1 MKLEKQ
7 ACMLALAAILL
18 LIVGAFVVGFPAGA
32 TLAEETDIDLNAFE
46 GSVILDDP
54 VYFQEATPDEPEV
67 KPTIEPAQA
76 PGEQPTVEPTHEP
89 TAEPA
94 MDAKFTVQITPPTGW
109 RNTASAQA
117 CVDIADENG
126 TGFKQVKVSTG
137 GAGWMDVTE
146 QAESGSFDLDVY
158 DNGTLTVRVIDRQD
172 GYHDGTAKIMCF
184 DRTAPTVTAG
194 ISGEPL
200 HIEAK
205 DDLSGVAGVQVN
217 GLLFTTLDG
226 GKLDI
231 HFNEVETLKSY
242 EKLVVRAYDCA
253 GNFSEAVTLKN
264 PYYGQATSKPTTV
277 PTATP
282 RPAAKPTQKPGNSSS
297 GSGNGISGGSQA
309 TSQPTALPT
318 FVPTVMPTLVPT
330 LMPTFVPT
338 AEPTAQPTAM
348 PEYIQTGPGQ
358 AFTGSGNMR
367 TLDVL
372 YSAHTNKQFISLE
385 TKSGQTYY
393 LVIDYDKPLDKDGEQ
408 YETYFLNLVDDRD
421 LFGVVSKDE
430 QPTPEPTATPT
441 PKPTAEPKPEAER
454 MTDSTA
460 MMALVLLVVLIAGGA
475 AAFVVLGK
483 KRDAQTRYNTEL
495 DDDDDDEEEIGED
508 NEEE

>member
-67 KPTIEPAQA
+67 KPTQ
-76 PGEQPTVEPTHEP
+76 QPTIEP

-205 DDLSGVAGVQVN
+205 DDLSGVAGIQVN

-282 RPAAKPTQKPGNSSS
+282 RPAAKPTQKPGNSGSS
-297 GSGNGISGGSQA
+297 SGNGTSGGSQA

-318 FVPTVMPTLVPT
+318 LMPTLVPT

-393 LVIDYDKPLDKDGEQ
+393 LVIDYDKPIDEEADI

-421 LFGVVSKDE
+421 LLALLSEDE
-430 QPTPEPTATPT
+430 KPTPT
-441 PKPTAEPKPEAER
+441 PTAAPTPTPTKEPVQTDETEPKQNGTVVAG
-454 MTDSTA
+454 
-460 MMALVLLVVLIAGGA
+460 ALMLAILGGGA
-475 AAFVVLGK
+475 FWYLKQRK
-483 KRDAQTRYNTEL
+483 KKESKPQPSYDEYEDDEDDETR
-495 DDDDDDEEEIGED
+495 DDDL
-508 NEEE
+508 NE

>member
-46 GSVILDDP
+46 GSVVLDDP

-67 KPTIEPAQA
+67 KPTIEPTQA

-89 TAEPA
+89 TAEPT

-205 DDLSGVAGVQVN
+205 DDLSGVAGIQVN

-277 PTATP
+277 PTTTP
-282 RPAAKPTQKPGNSSS
+282 RPTAKPTQKPGNSGGS
-297 GSGNGISGGSQA
+297 SGNGTSGGSQA
-309 TSQPTALPT
+309 TSQPTAL
-318 FVPTVMPTLVPT
+318 PT

-358 AFTGSGNMR
+358 AFTGSGNMH

-393 LVIDYDKPLDKDGEQ
+393 LVIDYDKPIDEEADI

-421 LFGVVSKDE
+421 LLALLSEDE
-430 QPTPEPTATPT
+430 KPTPT
-441 PKPTAEPKPEAER
+441 PTAAPTPTPTKEPVQTDETEPKQNG
-454 MTDSTA
+454 T
-460 MMALVLLVVLIAGGA
+460 VVTGTLMLAILGGGA
-475 AAFVVLGK
+475 FWYLKQRK
-483 KRDAQTRYNTEL
+483 KKESKPQPSYDEYEDDEDDETR
-495 DDDDDDEEEIGED
+495 DDDL
-508 NEEE
+508 NE

>member
-18 LIVGAFVVGFPAGA
+18 LMVGVLIVGFPAGT

-67 KPTIEPAQA
+67 KPTQQPTIEPTQA

-94 MDAKFTVQITPPTGW
+94 ADAKFTVQITPPTGW

-117 CVDIADENG
+117 RVDIADENG

-205 DDLSGVAGVQVN
+205 DDLSGVAGIQVN

-264 PYYGQATSKPTTV
+264 PYYGQATSRPTTV

-282 RPAAKPTQKPGNSSS
+282 RPAAKPTQKPGNSGGSS
-297 GSGNGISGGSQA
+297 GNGSQA

-318 FVPTVMPTLVPT
+318 LIPTAAPTIVPT
-330 LMPTFVPT
+330 FAPT
-338 AEPTAQPTAM
+338 AEPTVLPTAT

-358 AFTGSGNMR
+358 AFTGGGNMH

-393 LVIDYDKPLDKDGEQ
+393 LVIDYDKPIDEEADI

-421 LFGVVSKDE
+421 LLALLSDE
-430 QPTPEPTATPT
+430 EKPTAAPTPT
-441 PKPTAEPKPEAER
+441 PTKEPVQTDETEPKQNG
-454 MTDSTA
+454 T
-460 MMALVLLVVLIAGGA
+460 VVAGTLMLAILGGGA
-475 AAFVVLGK
+475 FWYLKQRK
-483 KRDAQTRYNTEL
+483 KKESKPQPSYDEYEDDEDDETR
-495 DDDDDDEEEIGED
+495 DDDL
-508 NEEE
+508 NE

>member
-67 KPTIEPAQA
+67 KPTQQPTIEPTQA

-126 TGFKQVKVSTG
+126 MGFKQVKVSTG

-172 GYHDGTAKIMCF
+172 SYHDGTAKIMCF

-205 DDLSGVAGVQVN
+205 DDLSGVAGIQVN

-264 PYYGQATSKPTTV
+264 PYYGQATS
-277 PTATP
+277 
-282 RPAAKPTQKPGNSSS
+282 
-297 GSGNGISGGSQA
+297 
-309 TSQPTALPT
+309 QPTALPT

-338 AEPTAQPTAM
+338 AESTAQPTAM

-358 AFTGSGNMR
+358 AFTGSGNMH

-393 LVIDYDKPLDKDGEQ
+393 LVIDYDKPIDEEADI

-421 LFGVVSKDE
+421 LLALLSEDE
-430 QPTPEPTATPT
+430 KPTPT
-441 PKPTAEPKPEAER
+441 PTAAPTPTPTKEPVQTDETEPKQNG
-454 MTDSTA
+454 T
-460 MMALVLLVVLIAGGA
+460 VVAGTLMLA
-475 AAFVVLGK
+475 ILGSGTFWYLKQRK
-483 KRDAQTRYNTEL
+483 KKESKPQPSYDEYEDDEDDETR
-495 DDDDDDEEEIGED
+495 DDDL
-508 NEEE
+508 NE

>member
-67 KPTIEPAQA
+67 KPTIEPTQA

-117 CVDIADENG
+117 RVDIADENG

-137 GAGWMDVTE
+137 GTGWMDVTE

-205 DDLSGVAGVQVN
+205 DDLSGVAGIQVN
-217 GLLFTTLDG
+217 GMLFTTLDG

-264 PYYGQATSKPTTV
+264 PYYGQATSN
-277 PTATP
+277 P
-282 RPAAKPTQKPGNSSS
+282 RPYRPPRPDRQPSRRSSR
-297 GSGNGISGGSQA
+297 
-309 TSQPTALPT
+309 PLCP
-318 FVPTVMPTLVPT
+318 
-330 LMPTFVPT
+330 
-338 AEPTAQPTAM
+338 
-348 PEYIQTGPGQ
+348 
-358 AFTGSGNMR
+358 R
-367 TLDVL
+367 L
-372 YSAHTNKQFISLE
+372 YRQ
-385 TKSGQTYY
+385 
-393 LVIDYDKPLDKDGEQ
+393 
-408 YETYFLNLVDDRD
+408 
-421 LFGVVSKDE
+421 
-430 QPTPEPTATPT
+430 
-441 PKPTAEPKPEAER
+441 
-454 MTDSTA
+454 
-460 MMALVLLVVLIAGGA
+460 
-475 AAFVVLGK
+475 
-483 KRDAQTRYNTEL
+483 
-495 DDDDDDEEEIGED
+495 
-508 NEEE
+508 

>member
-1 MKLEKQ
+1 MMQYQEAYNRLEQYGQTHLLRYYDTLSAAEQEALLQQISEMDFSVLERAAHEEAPKGKIEPLGACTISEIAEKQ
-7 ACMLALAAILL
+7 DTYRKIGLEAIRKGS
-18 LIVGAFVVGFPAGA
+18 VGAVLLAGGQGSR
-32 TLAEETDIDLNAFE
+32 LGCNGPKGVFRIGINNDLTIFE
-46 GSVILDDP
+46 CL
-54 VYFQEATPDEPEV
+54 F
-67 KPTIEPAQA
+67 
-76 PGEQPTVEPTHEP
+76 
-89 TAEPA
+89 
-94 MDAKFTVQITPPTGW
+94 
-109 RNTASAQA
+109 RNL
-117 CVDIADENG
+117 
-126 TGFKQVKVSTG
+126 
-137 GAGWMDVTE
+137 MDVTE

-205 DDLSGVAGVQVN
+205 DDLSGVAGIQVN

-297 GSGNGISGGSQA
+297 GSGNGTSGGSQA

-393 LVIDYDKPLDKDGEQ
+393 LVIDYDKPIDEEADI

-421 LFGVVSKDE
+421 LLALLSEDE
-430 QPTPEPTATPT
+430 KPTAAPTPT
-441 PKPTAEPKPEAER
+441 PTKEPVQTDETEPKQNGTVVAG
-454 MTDSTA
+454 
-460 MMALVLLVVLIAGGA
+460 ALMLAILGGGA
-475 AAFVVLGK
+475 FWYLKQRK
-483 KRDAQTRYNTEL
+483 KKESKPQPSYDEYEDDEDDETR
-495 DDDDDDEEEIGED
+495 DDDL
-508 NEEE
+508 NE

>member
-32 TLAEETDIDLNAFE
+32 TLAEETDIDLNAFG

-67 KPTIEPAQA
+67 KPTQQPTIEQTQA

-94 MDAKFTVQITPPTGW
+94 ADAKFTVQITPPTGW

-205 DDLSGVAGVQVN
+205 DDLSGVAGIQVN

-264 PYYGQATSKPTTV
+264 PYYGQATS
-277 PTATP
+277 
-282 RPAAKPTQKPGNSSS
+282 
-297 GSGNGISGGSQA
+297 
-309 TSQPTALPT
+309 QPTALPT

-330 LMPTFVPT
+330 QIPTFVPT
-338 AEPTAQPTAM
+338 TEPTAQPTAM

-393 LVIDYDKPLDKDGEQ
+393 LVIDYDKPIDEEADI

-421 LFGVVSKDE
+421 LLALLSEDE
-430 QPTPEPTATPT
+430 KPTPT
-441 PKPTAEPKPEAER
+441 PTAAPTPTPTKEPVQTDETEPKQNGTVVAG
-454 MTDSTA
+454 
-460 MMALVLLVVLIAGGA
+460 ALMLAILGGGA
-475 AAFVVLGK
+475 FWYLKQRK
-483 KRDAQTRYNTEL
+483 KKESKPQPSYDEYEDDEDDETR
-495 DDDDDDEEEIGED
+495 DDDL
-508 NEEE
+508 NE